1 MLSWCRS
8 EWLAVRAAAGV
19 ARRPIPFGRG
29 WAIAVFAALIRAS
42 VDVAVPVRA
51 DSKVVDQF
59 LEHCLTGCV
68 RW

>member
-1 MLSWCRS
+1 MLSSCRS
-8 EWLAVRAAAGV
+8 ERLAVRVAVGV
-19 ARRPIPFGRG
+19 ARRPVPFGHG

-59 LEHCLTGCV
+59 LEHHLTGCV